1 MQISES
7 AIRVCRAAEA
17 TTILAIIN
25 AAAERYRGVIPGDC
39 WHDPYMSGQQL
50 EHDMA
55 SEVRFWGCEDSAGQL
70 MAVMGIQPVKDVTL
84 VRHAYVR
91 PEFQG
96 KGIGSVLLRHLE
108 TLTDQRILIG
118 TWAAATWA
126 IRFYETHG
134 YTIIAQPEVPALLRT
149 YWDIPLRQAE
159 SSVVLSKAA
168 RIPHVRKA
176 RSNIPDI

>member
-1 MQISES
+1 MRTSES
-7 AIRVCRAAEA
+7 AIHICRTEDEA
-17 TTILAIIN
+17 TILAIIN
-25 AAAERYRGVIPGDC
+25 AAAQRYRGVIPDDC
-39 WHDPYMSGQQL
+39 WHDPYMSSQQL
-50 EHDMA
+50 AHDIA
-55 SEVRFWGCEDSAGQL
+55 SDVRFWGCEDNAGHL

-126 IRFYETHG
+126 IRFYEAHG
-134 YTIIAQPEVPALLRT
+134 YTLIARDEVPALLAT
-149 YWDIPLRQAE
+149 YWDIPLRQVE
-159 SSVVLSKAA
+159 TSVVLSKAA
-168 RIPHVRKA
+168 RTTPVM
-176 RSNIPDI
+176 SNER